1 MSRSQRERE
10 SQIRRE
16 SAYTS
21 ALARYFDKEA
31 EEDNICD
38 WIEQFREYSLVKEN
52 EFRTKNTSIGYTFNV
67 VTLEKPQDFVKLC
80 SLVSEYKKING
91 LKTTDK
97 VPFIT
102 DCFDKIGDL
111 WPSKQFPK
119 SLITHLNGLSPN
131 PRPRNDGTG
140 RGKKHRSKKQQ
151 KNKTRR
157 RF

>member
-1 MSRSQRERE
+1 MSQ

-21 ALARYFDKEA
+21 ALARDFDQEA

-38 WIEQFREYSLVKEN
+38 WIEQFRNYSLVKEN
-52 EFRTKNTSIGYTFNV
+52 EFRTKNTSIGYTFNIV
-67 VTLEKPQDFVKLC
+67 IVKKPPGFVNLC
-80 SLVSEYKKING
+80 RLVSEYKKKTG

-102 DCFDKIGDL
+102 DCFKEGDF
-111 WPSKQFPK
+111 WPSKQFIK
-119 SLITHLNGLSPN
+119 SLITHLNRLSPN
-131 PRPRNDGTG
+131 PRLINDGTG